1 MQRIWNTTIDEF
13 FRRNGFIRCQS
24 NYNVYVT
31 LVSTANTVFLVLY
44 VDELLIFSKNVKA
57 LDIVKKK
64 LFGEFD
70 MKDLE
75 EVSYCFGLQITQNKR
90 RRPSN
95 LVKRGTSSTFLLV
108 LEWRILSL

>member
-1 MQRIWNTTIDEF
+1 MCKLKKFVYKLEKLQRIWNTTIDEF
-13 FRRNGFIRCQS
+13 FRRNGFIRCHFA
-24 NYNVYVT
+24 YNVYVM
-31 LVSTANTVFLVLY
+31 VVGTANAVFLVLY

-75 EVSYCFGLQITQNKR
+75 EVLYCFGMQITQNREEKII
-90 RRPSN
+90 
-95 LVKRGTSSTFLLV
+95 KFG
-108 LEWRILSL
+108 